1 MSTVW
6 TQGVSTT
13 SAPTANGSG
22 NGREWIAISL
32 KNPFEGGT
40 RPRNEQPRPPG
51 RPQRPDPPQLISI
64 CLHCHLEECH
74 PESRECPLNRQYRR
88 RMEIPKDLAELA
100 RTMTYQEL
108 GDHYCV
114 SPDRAKRWCHTL
126 GLPRKTGRPKRPRP
140 PRFKTLYLNGV
151 GIHKL
156 MQYFQVGSD
165 VVHRWIQETEEEMNH
180 DTK

>member
-1 MSTVW
+1 MSPVW
-6 TQGVSTT
+6 IQGVSTT

-22 NGREWIAISL
+22 NGREWIAISR

-40 RPRNEQPRPPG
+40 RPWNEQPRPPG
-51 RPQRPDPPQLISI
+51 RPQRTDPPQLISI

-114 SPDRAKRWCHTL
+114 SPTGPSGGATPWASPERL
-126 GLPRKTGRPKRPRP
+126 GGQSAPAPTVQNPLPERGRDPQTDAVFPSWVRRRSSLDPRNRGGNEP
-140 PRFKTLYLNGV
+140 
-151 GIHKL
+151 
-156 MQYFQVGSD
+156 
-165 VVHRWIQETEEEMNH
+165 
-180 DTK
+180 

>member
-1 MSTVW
+1 MSPVW
-6 TQGVSTT
+6 IQGANTT
-13 SAPTANGSG
+13 SAPTASG
-22 NGREWIAISL
+22 RGAERGLMPMSR

-40 RPRNEQPRPPG
+40 RPWNEQPRPPG
-51 RPQRPDPPQLISI
+51 RPQRTDPPQLISI

-140 PRFKTLYLNGV
+140 PTV
-151 GIHKL
+151 
-156 MQYFQVGSD
+156 Q
-165 VVHRWIQETEEEMNH
+165 NH
-180 DTK
+180 VPKRSRDPQTDAVFPSWVRRRSSLDPRNRGGNEP

>member
-1 MSTVW
+1 M
-6 TQGVSTT
+6 
-13 SAPTANGSG
+13 
-22 NGREWIAISL
+22 
-32 KNPFEGGT
+32 
-40 RPRNEQPRPPG
+40 
-51 RPQRPDPPQLISI
+51 
-64 CLHCHLEECH
+64 
-74 PESRECPLNRQYRR
+74 NRQYRR